1 MAVNL
6 LSPLAV
12 PLMLAAVPHLV
23 VAALLPVHL
32 VVLVVA
38 DEAVPFRQS
47 GPESRVSFTFV
58 ISRSVH
64 ASVKL
69 DVKIYVHRSSSAWK

>member
-1 MAVNL
+1 MDVNL
-6 LSPLAV
+6 LAPLAV
-12 PLMLAAVPHLV
+12 PLVLAAVAHLV

-47 GPESRVSFTFV
+47 GPESRLVSACHLKE
-58 ISRSVH
+58 RSCQWFMPLC
-64 ASVKL
+64 SLLTVKQL
-69 DVKIYVHRSSSAWK
+69 DV

>member
-1 MAVNL
+1 MDVNL
-6 LSPLAV
+6 LAPLAV
-12 PLMLAAVPHLV
+12 PLVLAAVAHLV

-47 GPESRVSFTFV
+47 GPESRLVSALSSQGAFMPM
-58 ISRSVH
+58 VH
-64 ASVKL
+64 ASVLTVKQL
-69 DVKIYVHRSSSAWK
+69 DV

>member
-12 PLMLAAVPHLV
+12 PLVLAAVAHLV

-38 DEAVPFRQS
+38 DEAVPFRQV
-47 GPESRVSFTFV
+47 EISFSFV

-64 ASVKL
+64 ASVLTLLTVKQL
-69 DVKIYVHRSSSAWK
+69 DV